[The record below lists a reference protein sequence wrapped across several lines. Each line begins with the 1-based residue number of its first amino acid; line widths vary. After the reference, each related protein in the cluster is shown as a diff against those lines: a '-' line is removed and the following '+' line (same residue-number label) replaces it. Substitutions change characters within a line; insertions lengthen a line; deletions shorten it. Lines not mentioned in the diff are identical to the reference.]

1 MGQWL
6 VGDILERSVLLYGDR
21 TAVIEGD
28 LRRTYAETSAR
39 IRSLAAGILSLGI
52 EPGQHIGILAS
63 NSHRYFETYF
73 AAHYAGT
80 PLAPLN
86 FRLSGPELE
95 FIINDGELRALLVGP
110 EYLELLES
118 FRERLPKLE
127 HVIVLAES
135 ASEGM
140 HAYEA
145 LVGGNEPLTAAA
157 REWREDD
164 MINLCY
170 TGGTTGLPKGVMLS
184 QRNVVSNSQ
193 HIQMTF
199 AFEEPDVWLHAAP
212 MFHLAD
218 AWACYSV
225 TAAGGAHAFIPG
237 FAPDAFLAVVQEC
250 QVTATILVPT
260 MINFVVNH
268 PGVRDYDL
276 SSLRALLFGASPM
289 PTDRI
294 LAARDIFGPILA
306 QAYGMTET
314 APLLTA
320 QRLEWLDYDTPEGIE
335 RLASCGRQVQGV
347 AVRVVDEDGVPVP
360 PGGTGEVVAR
370 GPNVM
375 LGYWNRPEETAAVLR
390 DGWMHTGDVAR
401 IDEQGFIYIVDRSKD
416 MIVSGGEN
424 VYTTETEG
432 ALYEHAAVLEAAVF
446 GIPDDRWGEAVHA
459 AVVLREGAGA
469 TESDLIEHCRSLI
482 AGYKCPKSVEFHETP
497 LPKSG
502 AGKILKTALRAPW
515 WEGYERGVN

>member
-21 TAVIEGD
+21 PAVIDGD
-28 LRRTYAETSAR
+28 VRRTYAETSGR
-39 IRSLAAGILSLGI
+39 IRSLAAGILALGV
-52 EPGQHIGILAS
+52 EPGDHIGILAN

-86 FRLSGPELE
+86 IRLSGPELE

-110 EYLELLES
+110 EYLELLAS
-118 FRERLPKLE
+118 FRDRLPKLE
-127 HVIVLAES
+127 HVVVLAES
-135 ASEGM
+135 AGEGM
-140 HAYEA
+140 HAYED
-145 LVGGNEPLTAAA
+145 LVAGNEPLAAAA
-157 REWREDD
+157 RDWHEDD

-237 FAPDAFLAVVQEC
+237 FAPDAFLAVVQDAR
-250 QVTATILVPT
+250 VTATILVPT

-268 PGVRDYDL
+268 PAVRDYDL

-294 LAARDIFGPILA
+294 LAAREIFGPILA

-314 APLLTA
+314 APSSAPSESSGSTTTPRRASSGSLPAAARSRASPSASSTRTTRPSPRAAPARSSPAARTSCSATGTA
-320 QRLEWLDYDTPEGIE
+320 PRRPPRPSAAAGCTPATSP
-335 RLASCGRQVQGV
+335 ASTSR
-347 AVRVVDEDGVPVP
+347 ASS
-360 PGGTGEVVAR
+360 TSS
-370 GPNVM
+370 
-375 LGYWNRPEETAAVLR
+375 TAPR
-390 DGWMHTGDVAR
+390 T
-401 IDEQGFIYIVDRSKD
+401 
-416 MIVSGGEN
+416 
-424 VYTTETEG
+424 
-432 ALYEHAAVLEAAVF
+432 
-446 GIPDDRWGEAVHA
+446 
-459 AVVLREGAGA
+459 
-469 TESDLIEHCRSLI
+469 
-482 AGYKCPKSVEFHETP
+482 
-497 LPKSG
+497 
-502 AGKILKTALRAPW
+502 
-515 WEGYERGVN
+515 

>member
-1 MGQWL
+1 MGEWL

-21 TAVIEGD
+21 PAVIDGEV
-28 LRRTYAETSAR
+28 RRNYAETSGR
-39 IRSLAAGILSLGI
+39 IRSLAAGLLSLGI
-52 EPGQHIGILAS
+52 QPSQHIGILAG

-86 FRLSGPELE
+86 IRLSGPELE
-95 FIINDGELRALLVGP
+95 FIINDGDLRALLVGP
-110 EYLELLES
+110 EYLELLDS
-118 FRERLPKLE
+118 FRDRLPKLE
-127 HVIVLAES
+127 HVILLADNAPEGMAAYEELVKGSEPLAE
-135 ASEGM
+135 
-140 HAYEA
+140 
-145 LVGGNEPLTAAA
+145 PA
-157 REWREDD
+157 RDWREED

-184 QRNVVSNSQ
+184 QRNVVANAQ
-193 HIQMTF
+193 HSQMTF
-199 AFEEPDVWLHAAP
+199 SFEESDVWLHAAP

-225 TAAGGAHAFIPG
+225 TAAGGAHAFVPG
-237 FAPDAFLAVVQEC
+237 FAPEPFLEIVQDAG
-250 QVTATILVPT
+250 VTATILVPT

-268 PGVRDYDL
+268 PKVPDFEL

-289 PTDRI
+289 PTERI
-294 LAARDIFGPILA
+294 LAAREIFGPILA

-347 AVRVVDEDGVPVP
+347 AVRVVDEDGGPVP

-370 GPNVM
+370 GPSVM
-375 LGYWNRPEETAAVLR
+375 LGYWNRPEETAAVLK

-401 IDEQGFIYIVDRSKD
+401 IDDQGFIYIVDRSKD

-446 GIPDDRWGEAVHA
+446 GIPDDQWGEAVHA
-459 AVVLREGAGA
+459 AVVLHEGLSA
-469 TESDLIEHCRSLI
+469 TETDLIKHCRALI
-482 AGYKCPKSVEFHETP
+482 AGYKCPKSVEFHDTP

-502 AGKILKTALRAPW
+502 AGKILKTALRASW

>member
-1 MGQWL
+1 MGEWL
-6 VGDILERSVLLYGDR
+6 VGDILERSVALYGDR
-21 TAVIEGD
+21 TAVIEGG
-28 LRRTYAETSAR
+28 LQRTYAETAVR
-39 IRSLAAGILSLGI
+39 IRSLAAGILATGV

-63 NSHRYFETYF
+63 NSHRYLETYF

-86 FRLSGPELE
+86 MRLSAPELE

-110 EYLELLES
+110 EFVELLES
-118 FRERLPKLE
+118 FRDRLPKLE
-127 HVIVLAES
+127 HVILLADS
-135 ASEGM
+135 APDGM
-140 HAYEA
+140 HAYEE
-145 LVGGNEPLTAAA
+145 LVAGNAPLAAAA
-157 REWREDD
+157 RDWQEDD
-164 MINLCY
+164 MLNLCY

-184 QRNVVSNSQ
+184 QRNVVSNAQ

-218 AWACYSV
+218 AWACYSI

-237 FAPDAFLAVVQEC
+237 FAPDPFLAVVQDAR
-250 QVTATILVPT
+250 VTSTILVPT

-268 PGVRDYDL
+268 PNVRDYDL

-294 LAARDIFGPILA
+294 LAAKEIFGPILA

-347 AVRVVDEDGVPVP
+347 AGSRGRRRRLARPARRHRRGRRARPQRDARLLEPSRGDRRRPARWLDAYRRCRPHRRPGLHLHRRPLEGHDRERRRERVYDRDGGRPLRARRRP
-360 PGGTGEVVAR
+360 RSGRLRDSRRALGRSRPRRRRPARRRQREESTSSSTATRSSPATSAPRASSSTRRRCPSPGPARSSKPSCARPGGR
-370 GPNVM
+370 
-375 LGYWNRPEETAAVLR
+375 
-390 DGWMHTGDVAR
+390 
-401 IDEQGFIYIVDRSKD
+401 
-416 MIVSGGEN
+416 
-424 VYTTETEG
+424 
-432 ALYEHAAVLEAAVF
+432 
-446 GIPDDRWGEAVHA
+446 
-459 AVVLREGAGA
+459 A
-469 TESDLIEHCRSLI
+469 T
-482 AGYKCPKSVEFHETP
+482 
-497 LPKSG
+497 SG
-502 AGKILKTALRAPW
+502 A
-515 WEGYERGVN
+515 